1 MKIEGYTTDK
11 SRSDCYQSLDEF
23 LSTPLPVEQFR
34 GTVFDERN
42 NITYVIT
49 PSGITDDATD
59 LAIPLPVAVRIAAM
73 VTACSNDLSD

>member
-11 SRSDCYQSLDEF
+11 SHSDCYQSLDEF